1 MLENT
6 YKNKLIKKWHEKLQ
20 ERKAMQKCTKNSARG
35 RIATRDYSPLH
46 TFTGI
51 IFTNRCY
58 PTAGSKTMYEL

>member
-6 YKNKLIKKWHEKLQ
+6 YKNKLMKKWHEKPQ

-35 RIATRDYSPLH
+35 GITTREYSPLH
-46 TFTGI
+46 IFTGI
-51 IFTNRCY
+51 TFTNRCY